1 SCLNPGKVTRRIMA
15 KKILFYGAFLIFC
28 LVAFAYLLF
37 PGEKAADYLEAF
49 FASRGPD
56 YRLFVERVTP
66 NPPFG
71 FSLKNTEI
79 ISGGQILF
87 AAKSV
92 AVRPG
97 LFSMLA
103 NRPKGRITSQ
113 AYGGHITAKIETL
126 GSIQEGS
133 FKTLVVADGLD
144 LEKIT
149 FLERLT
155 DRAATGRLDARIDFA
170 GEPRQ
175 WTNGQGEG
183 EITLVNGRIQFFAEV
198 LGLDALTVDQL
209 LAKFSLES
217 GVLEISRGEM
227 TSREASGVLTG
238 KIHLA
243 PVFAQSRLNL
253 SGSIRPTPA
262 LFSRI
267 GPNSPVA
274 AFLRSRMQNGE
285 IRVNITGTVDNSRIV
300 LG

>member
-1 SCLNPGKVTRRIMA
+1 MA
-15 KKILFYGAFLIFC
+15 KKILFYGAFLVFC

-37 PGEKAADYLEAF
+37 PGEKAADYLEAL

-56 YRLFVERVTP
+56 YRLFIERVSP

-71 FSLKNTEI
+71 FSLKNAEI
-79 ISGGQILF
+79 ISNGQILF

-92 AVRPG
+92 AVKPG
-97 LFSMLA
+97 LFSLLA
-103 NRPKGRITSQ
+103 NRPKGRIKSQ
-113 AYGGHITAKIETL
+113 AWGGQISARIETV
-126 GSIQEGS
+126 GSLQEGS
-133 FKTLVVADGLD
+133 FKTLFVADGLD

-149 FLERLT
+149 LLDRLT
-155 DRAATGRLDARIDFA
+155 DRAATGRLDARLFFA
-170 GEPRQ
+170 GQPGQ
-175 WTNGQGEG
+175 WTGGQGEG
-183 EITLVNGRIQFFAEV
+183 ELTLTNGRIQFFAEV

-209 LAKFSLES
+209 LAKFSLDA
-217 GVLEISRGEM
+217 GVLEITRGEM

-238 KIHLA
+238 KIQLE
-243 PVFAQSRLNL
+243 PNFPQSRLNL

-274 AFLRSRMQNGE
+274 IFLRSRMQNGE